1 MLINSP
7 GVSVG
12 TENVAGHMCVQTQH
26 LGASVT
32 CCACGD
38 PFSAL
43 IAALVEVGCSDFC
56 PRLMEDGDPSLPTAW
71 FLCSA
76 ARAAELSSKKKKK
89 KKKDGE

>member
-12 TENVAGHMCVQTQH
+12 TENVAGHMCTETQH

-43 IAALVEVGCSDFC
+43 IAVLAEVGCSDFC
-56 PRLMEDGDPSLPTAW
+56 PRLVGDGGPSLPTA
-71 FLCSA
+71 CSFA
-76 ARAAELSSKKKKK
+76 LQPEMLSYPQTINK
-89 KKKDGE
+89 

>member
-12 TENVAGHMCVQTQH
+12 TENVAGHMCTQTQH

-32 CCACGD
+32 GCACGD

-56 PRLMEDGDPSLPTAW
+56 PRLM
-71 FLCSA
+71 
-76 ARAAELSSKKKKK
+76 R
-89 KKKDGE
+89 DGESLTPYCRVPLFCSQSR

>member
-12 TENVAGHMCVQTQH
+12 TENMAGHTYIETQH

-56 PRLMEDGDPSLPTAW
+56 PRLVGDGDPSLLTAW
-71 FLCSA
+71 FIGFA
-76 ARAAELSSKKKKK
+76 TRAAELSSKNK
-89 KKKDGE
+89 